1 MANLHPLEFD
11 ADSKLNVAAAV
22 GNYKNKTA
30 TALGLFYRPNEDVMF
45 NVSGTV
51 GSSDNM
57 VGGGV
62 AIRIGHGG
70 NKARNKQMAENA
82 AYVKGLE
89 SRVDKLQQQMD
100 ALNQKIAVLRHAVNV
115 FNTTTVL
122 EGFGFTIDEA
132 LVRMAMLTK
141 KKQRLAQMKQVP
153 SLVRTSPGYGSNT
166 PEMTCRNYDAEQV
179 EQEYRRV
186 SDQLTALQLTLDR
199 ANLLL
204 EFEVE
209 LEG

>member
-1 MANLHPLEFD
+1 MKLTSAGANKMIK
-11 ADSKLNVAAAV
+11 AW
-22 GNYKNKTA
+22 
-30 TALGLFYRPNEDVMF
+30 NEDL
-45 NVSGTV
+45 
-51 GSSDNM
+51 
-57 VGGGV
+57 
-62 AIRIGHGG
+62 
-70 NKARNKQMAENA
+70 E
-82 AYVKGLE
+82 GLLKKEEAE
-89 SRVDKLQQQMD
+89 SRTTYGINEEPLPANYDFARMQQQMD
-100 ALNQKIAVLRHAVNV
+100 ALNQKIA
-115 FNTTTVL
+115 VL

-186 SDQLTALQLTLDR
+186 SDRLTALQLTLDR

>member
-1 MANLHPLEFD
+1 MAAITPV
-11 ADSKLNVAAAV
+11 SNV
-22 GNYKNKTA
+22 KNTRMLKKEEA
-30 TALGLFYRPNEDVMF
+30 
-45 NVSGTV
+45 
-51 GSSDNM
+51 
-57 VGGGV
+57 
-62 AIRIGHGG
+62 
-70 NKARNKQMAENA
+70 
-82 AYVKGLE
+82 E
-89 SRVDKLQQQMD
+89 SRTTYGINEEPLPANYDFARMQQQMD

-115 FNTTTVL
+115 FNTTTML

-153 SLVRTSPGYGSNT
+153 LLVRTSPGYGSNT

>member
-1 MANLHPLEFD
+1 MCYTERKNDREGQRMKLTSAGANKMIK
-11 ADSKLNVAAAV
+11 AW
-22 GNYKNKTA
+22 
-30 TALGLFYRPNEDVMF
+30 NEDL
-45 NVSGTV
+45 
-51 GSSDNM
+51 
-57 VGGGV
+57 
-62 AIRIGHGG
+62 
-70 NKARNKQMAENA
+70 E
-82 AYVKGLE
+82 GLLKKEEAE
-89 SRVDKLQQQMD
+89 SRTTYGINEEPLPANYDFARMQQQMD

-115 FNTTTVL
+115 FNTTTML

-153 SLVRTSPGYGSNT
+153 LLVRTSPGYGSNT

>member
-1 MANLHPLEFD
+1 MKLTSAGANKMIK
-11 ADSKLNVAAAV
+11 AW
-22 GNYKNKTA
+22 
-30 TALGLFYRPNEDVMF
+30 NEDL
-45 NVSGTV
+45 
-51 GSSDNM
+51 
-57 VGGGV
+57 
-62 AIRIGHGG
+62 
-70 NKARNKQMAENA
+70 E
-82 AYVKGLE
+82 GLLKKEEAE
-89 SRVDKLQQQMD
+89 SRTTYGINEEPLPANYDFARMQQQMD

-153 SLVRTSPGYGSNT
+153 SLVRTSP
-166 PEMTCRNYDAEQV
+166 CRNYDAEQV

>member
-1 MANLHPLEFD
+1 MKLTSAGANKMIK
-11 ADSKLNVAAAV
+11 AW
-22 GNYKNKTA
+22 
-30 TALGLFYRPNEDVMF
+30 NEDL
-45 NVSGTV
+45 
-51 GSSDNM
+51 
-57 VGGGV
+57 
-62 AIRIGHGG
+62 
-70 NKARNKQMAENA
+70 E
-82 AYVKGLE
+82 GLLKKEEAE
-89 SRVDKLQQQMD
+89 SRTTYGINEEPLPANYDFARMQQQMD
-100 ALNQKIAVLRHAVNV
+100 ALNQKIAVLRHAMNV